1 MSRVRI
7 PILLAAAAL
16 LLAGGDVAA
25 QTPAGGEP
33 LNSVQRPVGPPQP
46 RQAYVPP
53 DQVVSFL
60 PTTTM
65 DQFLAYIN
73 PIFARVTGKQVVDPD
88 GRITPIGVPVSG
100 MFFVDAFEAVLDAN
114 NLAYRETE
122 RFFVVEEIETEE
134 GLDPTGALSAAA
146 GAELPATAR
155 TREIRIDAVIFELN
169 ANKARQQGTNWNVLF
184 GSEGGGEQTGSL
196 GNPGG
201 ATGNLGNGAVPQFS
215 VNTSFFE
222 ALDAIIQGPDRM
234 ELGTLTRL
242 FRLFEERGLG
252 ETVATPSVTVMSE
265 QTGSI
270 QSGVNIPINVQDF
283 QGNTVTQFVNTGI
296 IVNVTPTLISDGS
309 DVGPDGEP
317 VEFVHM
323 DITVEK
329 STGRPQGDQI
339 AVATNNVATQ
349 RTLIDGEMTLI
360 GGLYSTEE
368 SISRRGIPV
377 LMDIPILKHVFSFKN
392 KSYIQ
397 NELLVVLQ
405 ATVEQ
410 PLRARAETAAETRD
424 LYNRERAIVRER
436 LNRFRPGEGDAFEL
450 IEREDGK
457 RQDPTQGTDQD

>member
-1 MSRVRI
+1 MHRVRI
-7 PILLAAAAL
+7 PLLLAAAAL

-25 QTPAGGEP
+25 QTPASGEP
-33 LNSVQRPVGPPQP
+33 LNSVPRPVGPPQL

-53 DQVVSFL
+53 NQVVSFL

-88 GRITPIGVPVSG
+88 GRVTPIGVPVSG
-100 MFFVDAFEAVLDAN
+100 MFFVDAFEAVLEAN
-114 NLAYRETE
+114 SLAYRETE
-122 RFFVVEEIETEE
+122 RFFVVEAIEVEE
-134 GLDPTGALSAAA
+134 GLDATGALSAAA

-184 GSEGGGEQTGSL
+184 GQQGGGQQGGGL
-196 GNPGG
+196 GNQAGG
-201 ATGNLGNGAVPQFS
+201 QQGGNLGNNAVPQFS

-222 ALDAIIQGPDRM
+222 ALDAIIKGPDRM
-234 ELGTLTRL
+234 ELGTLPRL
-242 FRLFEERGLG
+242 FRVFEERGLG

-309 DVGPDGEP
+309 DVGADGEP
-317 VEFVHM
+317 VAFVHM

-339 AVATNNVATQ
+339 AIATNNVATQ
-349 RTLIDGEMTLI
+349 RTLIGGEMTLI

-368 SISRRGIPV
+368 SISRRGIPI
-377 LMDIPILKHVFSFKN
+377 LMDIPLIKHVFSFEN

-397 NELLVVLQ
+397 SELLVVLQ
-405 ATVEQ
+405 ATVEE

-424 LYNRERAIVRER
+424 IYNREREVVRDR
-436 LNRFRPGEGDAFEL
+436 LNRFRPGEGDAFEM
-450 IEREDGK
+450 IEREAGK
-457 RQDPTQGTDQD
+457 RQAANEE

>member
-1 MSRVRI
+1 
-7 PILLAAAAL
+7 
-16 LLAGGDVAA
+16 DVAA
-25 QTPAGGEP
+25 QTPASGEP
-33 LNSVQRPVGPPQP
+33 LNSVQRPVGPPQL

-53 DQVVSFL
+53 NQVVSFL

-88 GRITPIGVPVSG
+88 GRVTPIGVPVSG
-100 MFFVDAFEAVLDAN
+100 MFFVDAFEAVLEAN
-114 NLAYRETE
+114 SLAYRETE
-122 RFFVVEEIETEE
+122 RFFVVEAIEVEE
-134 GLDPTGALSAAA
+134 GLDATGALSAAA

-184 GSEGGGEQTGSL
+184 GQQGGGQQGGGL
-196 GNPGG
+196 GNQAGG
-201 ATGNLGNGAVPQFS
+201 QQGGNLGNNAVPQFS

-222 ALDAIIQGPDRM
+222 ALDAIIKGPDRM

-242 FRLFEERGLG
+242 FRIFEERGLG

-309 DVGPDGEP
+309 DVGADGEP

-339 AVATNNVATQ
+339 AIATNNVATQ

-368 SISRRGIPV
+368 SISRRGIPI
-377 LMDIPILKHVFSFKN
+377 LMDIPLIKHVFSFEN

-397 NELLVVLQ
+397 SELLVVLQ
-405 ATVEQ
+405 ATVEE

-424 LYNRERAIVRER
+424 IYNREREVVRDR
-436 LNRFRPGEGDAFEL
+436 LNRFRPGEGDAFEM

-457 RQDPTQGTDQD
+457 RQDANEE